1 MSNITEDKLK
11 KIENLLI
18 TERKDWSIKIQSLV
32 CTIDKAHKIAKSQ
45 TLMLSYRHIIVDKII
60 ELNILLG
67 KKRANDTN
75 YKKIRYQ
82 YYKTQHDVRLQHSEI
97 MEYIASDMSLRIRET
112 SLIENQISYYKQAN
126 ETLDKMGFAIKN
138 RVIIAT
144 NDI

>member
-32 CTIDKAHKIAKSQ
+32 GTIDKAHKIAKSQ
-45 TLMLSYRHIIVDKII
+45 TLMLSYRHMIVDKII

-67 KKRANDTN
+67 KKRANDAN

-97 MEYIASDMSLRIRET
+97 MEYIASDMSLRIIET

-138 RVIIAT
+138 RVILAT

>member
-32 CTIDKAHKIAKSQ
+32 GTIDKAHKIAKSQ
-45 TLMLSYRHIIVDKII
+45 TLMLSYRHMIVDKII

-67 KKRANDTN
+67 KKRANDAN

-138 RVIIAT
+138 RVILAT

>member
-1 MSNITEDKLK
+1 MSGITEEKLN
-11 KIENLLI
+11 KIETLLEK
-18 TERKDWSIKIQSLV
+18 ERKDWSIKIQDLV
-32 CTIDKAHKIAKSQ
+32 GTIDKAHKIAKSQ
-45 TLMLSYRHIIVDKII
+45 TLMLSYRHMIVDKII

-67 KKRANDTN
+67 KKRANDAN
-75 YKKIRYQ
+75 YKKMRYQ
-82 YYKTQHDVRLQHSEI
+82 YYKTQHDVRLQHNEI

-138 RVIIAT
+138 RVILAT

>member
-18 TERKDWSIKIQSLV
+18 TERKDWSTKIQSLV
-32 CTIDKAHKIAKSQ
+32 GTIDKAHKIAKSQ
-45 TLMLSYRHIIVDKII
+45 TLMLSYRHMIVDKII

-67 KKRANDTN
+67 KKRANDAN

-97 MEYIASDMSLRIRET
+97 IEYIASDMSLRIRET

-138 RVIIAT
+138 RVILAT

>member
-32 CTIDKAHKIAKSQ
+32 GTIDKAHKIAKSQ
-45 TLMLSYRHIIVDKII
+45 TLMLSYRHMIVDKII

-67 KKRANDTN
+67 KKRANDAN
-75 YKKIRYQ
+75 YKKILYQ

-138 RVIIAT
+138 RVILAT

>member
-32 CTIDKAHKIAKSQ
+32 GTIDKAHKIAKSK
-45 TLMLSYRHIIVDKII
+45 TLILSYRHMIVDKII

-67 KKRANDTN
+67 KKRANDAN

-138 RVIIAT
+138 RVILAT

>member
-18 TERKDWSIKIQSLV
+18 TERKDWSTKIQSLV
-32 CTIDKAHKIAKSQ
+32 GTIDKAHKIAKSQ
-45 TLMLSYRHIIVDKII
+45 TLMLSYRHMIVDKII

-67 KKRANDTN
+67 KKRANDAN

-82 YYKTQHDVRLQHSEI
+82 YYKTQHDVRLQHNEI

-138 RVIIAT
+138 RVILAT

>member
-1 MSNITEDKLK
+1 MSSITEDKLK

-18 TERKDWSIKIQSLV
+18 TERKDWSGKIQSLV
-32 CTIDKAHKIAKSQ
+32 STIDKAHKIAKSQ
-45 TLMLSYRHIIVDKII
+45 TLMLSYRHMIVDKII

-67 KKRANDTN
+67 KKRANDAN
-75 YKKIRYQ
+75 YKKMRYQ

-138 RVIIAT
+138 RVILAT

>member
-18 TERKDWSIKIQSLV
+18 TERKDWSTKIQSLV
-32 CTIDKAHKIAKSQ
+32 GTIDKAHKIAKSQ
-45 TLMLSYRHIIVDKII
+45 TLMLSYRHMIVDKII

-67 KKRANDTN
+67 KKRANDAN

>member
-18 TERKDWSIKIQSLV
+18 TERKDWSTKIQSLV
-32 CTIDKAHKIAKSQ
+32 GTIDKAHKIAKSQ
-45 TLMLSYRHIIVDKII
+45 TLMLSYRHMIVDKII

-67 KKRANDTN
+67 KKRANDAN

-138 RVIIAT
+138 RVILAT

>member
-1 MSNITEDKLK
+1 MSSITEDKLK

-18 TERKDWSIKIQSLV
+18 TERKDWSGKIQSLV
-32 CTIDKAHKIAKSQ
+32 GTIDKAHKIAKSQ
-45 TLMLSYRHIIVDKII
+45 TLMLSYRHMIVDKII

-67 KKRANDTN
+67 KKRANDAN
-75 YKKIRYQ
+75 YKKMRYQ

-138 RVIIAT
+138 RVILAT